1 MSYDNPLKLNAC
13 AHYSFVTARR
23 CSVCTSARS
32 AQNFKLSF
40 IFHARSVPITRSK
53 TCARMQTQTRSITT
67 ICINCICICAHN
79 VAKIPLA
86 KLPYRSYLRS
96 RLLSRVS
103 VFKRDALM
111 CTCVRDNVA
120 TANSHLRATRC
131 CISPRKSLRIARIMT
146 PHFAASGRAS

>member
-1 MSYDNPLKLNAC
+1 MRALITVSLQRDAAASALPLEVRKTLSYPS
-13 AHYSFVTARR
+13 YSTPV
-23 CSVCTSARS
+23 
-32 AQNFKLSF
+32 LSQL
-40 IFHARSVPITRSK
+40 REV
-53 TCARMQTQTRSITT
+53 TCARMQAQTRSITT

-120 TANSHLRATRC
+120 TANSHLRATRR